1 MAIMAF
7 SQIYSGEVLT
17 VGFFLPYT
25 SVQDPNQTFPAL
37 KPIQARTLMAQT
49 TDLRET
55 GQKGSE
61 QGVVW

>member
-7 SQIYSGEVLT
+7 SEIYSGEVLT
-17 VGFFLPYT
+17 VGFLLLYT
-25 SVQDPNQTFPAL
+25 SVRDPDQTFPAL

-49 TDLRET
+49 TDLREL
-55 GQKGSE
+55 GLKGSE